1 MLYQLNFYKWEKNGE
16 GGRGRRENF
25 LLTKFIS
32 QHYTLIEKL
41 LKTEKQLTLGRAG
54 IFLGARFGALDNRC
68 DNCKIEVQSYTVVIL
83 KPIPPRQFHTIKILC
98 QPCRELHREEVKYY
112 LALNR

>member
-1 MLYQLNFYKWEKNGE
+1 MS
-16 GGRGRRENF
+16 
-25 LLTKFIS
+25 KFIS
-32 QHYTLIEKL
+32 KHYELIDKL

-68 DNCKIEVQSYTVVIL
+68 DNCKTEIQMYNVVVL

-98 QPCRELHREEVKYY
+98 TACRELHREEVKYY
-112 LALNR
+112 LRINS